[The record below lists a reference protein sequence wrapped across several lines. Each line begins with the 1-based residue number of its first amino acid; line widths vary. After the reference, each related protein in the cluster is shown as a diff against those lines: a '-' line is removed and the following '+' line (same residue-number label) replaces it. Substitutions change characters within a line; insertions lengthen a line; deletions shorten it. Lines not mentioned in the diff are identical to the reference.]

1 MQIPLMLVIALIW
14 LLGTLVRIYRQARFY
29 QIEEYKSNRYARW
42 LLSER
47 VRWLPNRALLGFAIG
62 AVLGFFTDSIP
73 GQTSIVPYIM
83 GSIGALIAVWPPSQG
98 EIKKRFVRT
107 QRATRML
114 ASAFVVAIIAM
125 LVLTLPITRLPVP
138 ESDRFQAVLIASVGL
153 VSFLLA
159 PVHLML
165 GNLFMAPVEA
175 ALRQRF
181 VRQAQGVLAD
191 IQPKIVGITG
201 SYGKTTTK
209 NFVRDLLNG
218 RYKAY
223 ATPKSYNTLM
233 GVCLAINN
241 DLADDYS
248 IEYFVC
254 EMGAYVEGEIQRIAQ
269 LTPPDMSIVVEVGPQ
284 HLERFGSLDN
294 IATAKYEI
302 IKALRPDGLG
312 VFNWDNPYVRAMYER
327 GYPENRI
334 AVSKAIAPVDAPA
347 DGPRFVA
354 TDISE
359 TLTGLNFTVHDLHE
373 GTSQSIT
380 TPVLGQHNV
389 TNLLLA
395 IAVAVHEGLS
405 LRDVALR
412 AQALQP
418 AESRLVRQ
426 VTDAGI
432 TIINDAYSANPVG
445 VQSALQVLSMHDT
458 GKRLLI
464 TPGMIELGDLHDQ
477 ENHKLG
483 VLAAEH
489 ATDIILV
496 GEQQTAP
503 IKAGV
508 LETDFPQGHLHVVDT
523 LSEAV
528 TWYQTNLQRGDTVLF
543 LNDLPDTY

>member
-1 MQIPLMLVIALIW
+1 MQIPLILIIVLVW
-14 LLGTLVRIYRQARFY
+14 LAGTLVRIYRQARFY
-29 QIEEYKSNRYARW
+29 QIEEYKSNRYGRW

-47 VRWLPNRALLGFAIG
+47 TRWLPTRTLMGFFVG

-73 GQTSIVPYIM
+73 GQTSIVPYMMAI
-83 GSIGALIAVWPPSQG
+83 IGALIAVWPPDEG

-107 QRATRML
+107 QRATRLLGAAFASAVIVTILLHAL
-114 ASAFVVAIIAM
+114 ASNV
-125 LVLTLPITRLPVP
+125 PIP
-138 ESDRFQAVLIASVGL
+138 ESDRFQAVLLAGIGL
-153 VSFLLA
+153 VNFLLA

-165 GNLFMAPVEA
+165 GNLLMMPVEA
-175 ALRQRF
+175 AFRQRF
-181 VRQAQGVLAD
+181 IRQAKGVLAD
-191 IQPKIVGITG
+191 IQPRVIGITG

-209 NFVRDLLNG
+209 NFLRDILNG
-218 RYKAY
+218 RYKTY
-223 ATPKSYNTLM
+223 ATPKSYNTMM

-248 IEYFVC
+248 VEYFVC

-269 LTPPDMSIVVEVGPQ
+269 LTPPDISIVVEVGPQ
-284 HLERFGSLDN
+284 HLERFGSLEN

-302 IKALRPDGLG
+302 IKALRPEGLG
-312 VFNWDNPYVRAMYER
+312 IFNWDNPYVREMYER
-327 GYPENRI
+327 GYPDHRI
-334 AVSKAIAPVDAPA
+334 AVSKAIDPDDAPS

-354 TDISE
+354 TGISE
-359 TLTGLNFTVHDLHE
+359 TLEGLSFTVHDLKTGE
-373 GTSQSIT
+373 SQEIA
-380 TPVLGQHNV
+380 TPVLGDHNV

-395 IAVAVHEGLS
+395 IAIAVHEGMT
-405 LRDVALR
+405 LRDVAFR
-412 AQALQP
+412 TRALQP

-445 VQSALQVLSMHDT
+445 VQSALKVLGMHQE

-464 TPGMIELGDLHDQ
+464 TPGMVELGDLHEQ

-483 VLAAEH
+483 ELATEY

-496 GEQQTAP
+496 GSQQTAP
-503 IKAGV
+503 IKSGV
-508 LETDFPQGHLHVVDT
+508 LATDFPEDNLRTVET

-528 TWYQTNLQRGDTVLF
+528 TWYQQHLQRGDVVLF